1 MLAAFIARNAGY
13 PEVDMGIKMRPIT
26 RSFAALA
33 VTALGLGACGGG
45 GEDESGESSD
55 AGSKDFSGSFGDAEV
70 YPVFVSSE
78 LAVGSN
84 RFIVGLLDSN
94 DAPLN
99 DPDIEVSADFYDLAE
114 SDAEPVTGADF
125 EYVESVPGKRGVY
138 VSTVEFDAAGDWGA
152 EVRINGS
159 GVDENLL
166 GSFEVRKEASTP
178 ALGEKVP
185 ASKTL
190 TADDAKNL
198 SAISTDPQPDP
209 EFYELSVAEALA
221 EGEPFVLAFA
231 TPKFCASATCGPTLE
246 IVKSVAGDFPG
257 VNYLHVEPYTN
268 LDQPDNLQPT
278 EATGEWGLP
287 SEPWVFVVDAEGTLA
302 AKYEGVV
309 SPDELRVALDEVT

>member
-1 MLAAFIARNAGY
+1 MKSKVKPIARI
-13 PEVDMGIKMRPIT
+13 V
-26 RSFAALA
+26 AAVA
-33 VTALGLGACGGG
+33 VTALVLGACGGG
-45 GEDESGESSD
+45 GEDEGGNSSD

-114 SDAEPVTGADF
+114 SDAEPVTDADF

-138 VSTVEFDAAGDWGA
+138 VSTVEFDGAGQWGA

-159 GVDENLL
+159 GVDENLR
-166 GSFEVRKEASTP
+166 GSFEVRKQASTP
-178 ALGEKVP
+178 DLGEKVP
-185 ASKTL
+185 ASETL

-198 SAISTDPQPDP
+198 SAISTDTKPDP
-209 EFYELSVAEALA
+209 DFYELSVAEALK
-221 EGEPFVLAFA
+221 EDEPFVLAFA
-231 TPKFCASATCGPTLE
+231 TPKFCASATCGPTLD
-246 IVKSVAGDFPG
+246 IVKGVAEDFPD

-268 LDQPDNLQPT
+268 LDEPDNLQPI

-287 SEPWVFVVDAEGTLA
+287 SEPWVFVVAADGTLA

-309 SPDELRVALDEVT
+309 SPDELRDALDEVT